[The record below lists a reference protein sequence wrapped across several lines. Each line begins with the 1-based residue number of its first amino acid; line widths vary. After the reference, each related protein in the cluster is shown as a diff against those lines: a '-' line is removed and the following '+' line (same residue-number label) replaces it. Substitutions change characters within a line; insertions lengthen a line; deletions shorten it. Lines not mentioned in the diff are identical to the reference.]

1 MSTLTLIVI
10 AFGLSMD
17 AFAVACIN
25 GLCSLEHHVKYA
37 WKVGIY
43 FGFFQGFM
51 TFVGWLFGHILK
63 DSISTFDHWI
73 ALIILSAIGVKMIY
87 ESVKNQEV
95 SCDVKNVDSHRSL
108 IMFAI
113 ATSIDAL
120 AIGTGFAILNI
131 NITSTALII
140 GLITF
145 ALSFIGVQ
153 VGRRFGHLVG
163 NKAEMIGGTL
173 LILIGIKIFIEHL
186 PV

>member
-1 MSTLTLIVI
+1 
-10 AFGLSMD
+10 
-17 AFAVACIN
+17 
-25 GLCSLEHHVKYA
+25 
-37 WKVGIY
+37 
-43 FGFFQGFM
+43 
-51 TFVGWLFGHILK
+51 
-63 DSISTFDHWI
+63 
-73 ALIILSAIGVKMIY
+73 MIY